1 MAVNLYSKDSV
12 DTLLAAKLSDAPID
26 GSTYGRKDGAWEVVS
41 GGGGSYLPLAGGA
54 MNSAALVTLSDL
66 AYDSEIGGWGF
77 GVELT
82 ANTSQ
87 QAYIAYNEVRV
98 QNGSGSMSLTPGSI
112 VFPDASV
119 QTTAAT
125 AGVNLGDV
133 FSISNVQEVTW
144 AGSYPSPGSWTITF
158 RPVNT
163 YIANGMTLYVENGD
177 GTISQDVKG
186 AVSTTSAWTYTTS
199 YDTFPGDAYLYIV
212 ANGIK
217 ATIPINYP

>member
-1 MAVNLYSKDSV
+1 MPLTLYSAASTDA
-12 DTLLAAKLSDAPID
+12 LLATKLSDAPSD

-41 GGGGSYLPLAGGA
+41 GGG
-54 MNSAALVTLSDL
+54 
-66 AYDSEIGGWGF
+66 W
-77 GVELT
+77 
-82 ANTSQ
+82 
-87 QAYIAYNEVRV
+87 
-98 QNGSGSMSLTPGSI
+98 TPGSGDLDLGGYSLI
-112 VFPDASV
+112 NGNISITSGYVSTLNLNLASSGSITFGDSTV

-125 AGVNLGDV
+125 AGVNLGDA
-133 FSISNVQEVTW
+133 FSIGNVQEVTW
-144 AGSYPSPGSWTITF
+144 SGSYPSPGSWTITF

-163 YIANGMTLYVENGD
+163 YIAQGMTLYVENGD

-186 AVSTTSAWTYTTS
+186 AVSSTSAWTYTTG